1 MRYDMHS
8 VTACIYL
15 LIIRRSPVRL
25 YRMELYK
32 LYHQKSFIICGVFT
46 LFITVF
52 YFWAAGIDSE
62 FAVVD
67 GVRYQGY
74 EAVRVNRQ
82 ITEEFRGALTDE
94 KVERIVEKYGIPS
107 ELEDDVPGWQDA
119 NYLNDFVAEYLS
131 DGEWRTAEDK
141 IPTKVYAI
149 ADTELG
155 ELQRVTGEEIRFAY
169 TKGWKVL
176 MDSLQM
182 GMVLANI
189 TVLLSVSVVFSQEG
203 QTRMLPLLSTTQEG
217 KGKDVWAKIAASFTL
232 TIMVYAVVALLCIV
246 MSAGVFGLDGGDCSI
261 VVAMQEQGQIFF
273 NARVAASY
281 MPVKDFA
288 LIILGMGLMSMLLV
302 CAITMCVSA
311 HCRSTFESVT
321 IAAVLWA
328 LPLLIRLFFGGFLYF
343 ITSCMPLFLTMT
355 DSVCE
360 MVSWGW
366 GQPMVWVISV
376 LSVFCVEEG
385 YRVYKRM

>member
-1 MRYDMHS
+1 MHS
-8 VTACIYL
+8 VTACIYS
-15 LIIRRSPVRL
+15 LIIRRSPMKL

-32 LYHQKSFIICGVFT
+32 LYHQKSFLICGVLT

-94 KVERIVEKYGIPS
+94 KVAGIVEKYGLPS
-107 ELEDDVPGWQDA
+107 KLADDTPGWQDA

-131 DGEWRTAEDK
+131 DGEWRMEEDR
-141 IPTKVYAI
+141 IPTKAYAI

-176 MDSLQM
+176 MDLLQM

-203 QTRMLPLLSTTQEG
+203 QAKMLALLSTTQEG
-217 KGKDVWAKIAASFTL
+217 KGKDVWAKIAAAFTL

-261 VVAMQEQGQIFF
+261 VVAMQRQGQIFF

-281 MPVKDFA
+281 MQVKDFA
-288 LIILGMGLMSMLLV
+288 MIILGMGLLSMLLV
-302 CAITMCVSA
+302 CAITMYVSA

-343 ITSCMPLFLTMT
+343 FTSCMPLFLTMT
-355 DSVCE
+355 SSVYE
-360 MVSWGW
+360 AVSWGW
-366 GQPMVWVISV
+366 RSLMVWVISV

>member
-1 MRYDMHS
+1 M
-8 VTACIYL
+8 
-15 LIIRRSPVRL
+15 RL

-46 LFITVF
+46 LLITIF
-52 YFWAAGIDSE
+52 NFWASGIDSE

-94 KVERIVEKYGIPS
+94 KVARIVEKYGLPS
-107 ELEDDVPGWQDA
+107 ELTEDVPGWQDA

-131 DGEWRTAEDK
+131 DGEWKMEEDK

-189 TVLLSVSVVFSQEG
+189 TVLLSVSVVFAQEG
-203 QTRMLPLLSTTQEG
+203 QSRMLALLSTTQEG
-217 KGKDVWAKIAASFTL
+217 KGKDVWAKIAAAFTL

-246 MSAGVFGLDGGDCSI
+246 MSAGVFGLDGGDCALA
-261 VVAMQEQGQIFF
+261 VAMQRQSFF

-288 LIILGMGLMSMLLV
+288 RIILGMALLSMLLV

-311 HCRSTFESVT
+311 HCRSTFEAVT

-328 LPLLIRLFFGGFLYF
+328 LPLLISMFFGGFLYF
-343 ITSCMPLFLTMT
+343 FTSCMPLFLTMT
-355 DSVCE
+355 DSVYE
-360 MVSWGW
+360 AVSWGW
-366 GQPMVWVISV
+366 GPLMVWVASV